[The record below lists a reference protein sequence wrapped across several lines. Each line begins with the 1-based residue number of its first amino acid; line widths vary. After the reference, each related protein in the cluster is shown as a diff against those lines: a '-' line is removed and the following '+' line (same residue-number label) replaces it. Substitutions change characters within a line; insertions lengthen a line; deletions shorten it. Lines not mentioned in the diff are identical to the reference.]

1 MKKVFK
7 SLIIV
12 SLFFCFISFGI
23 NVGAKGLVDQSN
35 KTKVT
40 VIHVG
45 DAGSFTGAAASPC
58 MEIFNSAQIAVD
70 EWNAKGGIQGVKI
83 KHIMGDDALDPAQAV
98 NVAHKF
104 VADKLMYGVIGP
116 PMSHIAQATM
126 KIYGS
131 GDLACIT
138 TAASKPS
145 LTEQGYKH
153 FFRVN
158 ARNDSHGWNCAL
170 FIKNYL
176 KANKVAILNEK
187 VAYCVNMASE
197 TIKGLKKLG
206 IKNIMQ
212 ETIVAGSKDFSPVL
226 TKVKAFKPDVLFFI
240 ATAAPDQ
247 AIGVRQMKELGI
259 KATFF
264 GTEGA
269 KDVKDFIEASQG
281 AAEGAYVYHFA
292 PDIYSIPAASGYV
305 KKYESKYGTISGFGP
320 TAYEAMNILL
330 EAINRAAADG
340 KISRKEVIRE
350 LHKTKNYHGILG
362 FPVTFNKK
370 GDLEGGATYFFKV
383 VGRKFKQVAVM
394 TGK

>member
-40 VIHVG
+40 VMHVG

-83 KHIMGDDALDPAQAV
+83 KHIMGDDALQPSQAI

-104 VADKLMYGVIGP
+104 VADKLMYGVVGP

-158 ARNDSHGWNCAL
+158 ARNDAHGWNCAL

-176 KANKVAILNEK
+176 KAKKIAILNEK

-206 IKNIMQ
+206 VKNIMQ

-226 TKVKAFKPDVLFFI
+226 TKVKAFQPDVLFFI

-269 KDVKDFIEASQG
+269 KDKKDFIEASQG

-305 KKYESKYGTISGFGP
+305 KKYEKKYGSIRGFGP

-330 EAINRAAADG
+330 TAINNAAKDG
-340 KISRKEVIRE
+340 KISREEVIRE
-350 LHKTKNYHGILG
+350 LHETKNYHGILG

-383 VGRKFKQVAVM
+383 VGKNFKQVAIM